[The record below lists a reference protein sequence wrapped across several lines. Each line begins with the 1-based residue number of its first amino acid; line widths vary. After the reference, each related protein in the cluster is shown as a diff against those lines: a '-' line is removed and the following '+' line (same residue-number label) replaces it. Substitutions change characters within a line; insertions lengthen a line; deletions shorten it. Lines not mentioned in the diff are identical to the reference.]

1 MKKILALLLACA
13 MVLSLAA
20 CGSAASTVENAAET
34 AASAADAAAETAAS
48 AAETAADATAETAAS
63 AAENAAE
70 TAEEAAETV
79 EEAAESAA
87 GTLEEAAEEAA
98 PAGEGAEP
106 LEAAEINVF
115 IAASLDNAVQ
125 EIVALYNQSQPN
137 VAVTL
142 NADSSGTLLTQIQ
155 EGFTCDIFFSA
166 AVKQIKTAEEEG
178 LSIEGTR
185 VDLLKNTL
193 DLITWKGSG
202 TAVTGLENL
211 SEAKSMALADGSV
224 PAGKYTRAAL
234 QALGILDGEADPAEI
249 TTAEVSE
256 ALGGL
261 EINETSNVSK
271 TLEAVAEGSNEVG
284 TVYHSDAYSRMEDI
298 EILESVSTDLTGEIL
313 YPMIRVQNPDATEA
327 VTAAAEDFY
336 QFLQTDEVMA
346 IFERYMF
353 IPNK

>member
-1 MKKILALLLACA
+1 MKKWIALILALC
-13 MVLSLAA
+13 MVLSLTA
-20 CGSAASTVENAAET
+20 CGGADTAEASASAAS
-34 AASAADAAAETAAS
+34 
-48 AAETAADATAETAAS
+48 
-63 AAENAAE
+63 
-70 TAEEAAETV
+70 AEEAADT
-79 EEAAESAA
+79 
-87 GTLEEAAEEAA
+87 
-98 PAGEGAEP
+98 

-115 IAASLDNAVQ
+115 IAASLGNAFE

-137 VAVTL
+137 VTVTL
-142 NADSSGTLLTQIQ
+142 NADSSGTLLEQIQ
-155 EGFTCDIFFSA
+155 NGFTCDIFFSA
-166 AVKQIKTAEEEG
+166 AVKQIKTVEEEG

-193 DLITWKGSG
+193 DLITYKGSG
-202 TAVTGLENL
+202 TKVTGLENL
-211 SEAKSMALADGSV
+211 SEASSMALADGSV

-234 QALGILDGEADPAEI
+234 QALGILDDGVEPADI
-249 TTAEVSE
+249 TTAQVSE

-284 TVYHSDAYSRMEDI
+284 TVYHSDAFSRIDDI

-313 YPMIRVQNPDATEA
+313 YPVIRIQNAEATDA
-327 VTAAAEDFY
+327 VTAAADDFMA
-336 QFLQTDEVMA
+336 FLQTDEVMQ